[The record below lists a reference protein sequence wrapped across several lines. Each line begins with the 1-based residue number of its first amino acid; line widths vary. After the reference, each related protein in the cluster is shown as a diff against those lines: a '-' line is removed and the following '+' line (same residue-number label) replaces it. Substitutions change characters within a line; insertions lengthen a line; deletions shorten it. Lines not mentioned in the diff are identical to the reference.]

1 MSKRL
6 YCKGS
11 GTQFIMFFAL
21 VSLTVS
27 LMILAI
33 FFDTF
38 PGDQWLMVRISSYNN
53 PGINFTAT
61 FFNHIGS
68 RTGFVLSVIPL
79 IVGFWIFGKKHYS
92 ITFTAMIFVHI
103 LAFIL
108 KFMIDRPRPLSILHE
123 ISSESASFPSSHA
136 IHSVLFFGFIGY
148 ISWPWVRSS
157 TLRLVMA
164 LVIFIAIILVGIA
177 RIHVGAH
184 WPSDV
189 LGGYAYGAVFLWI
202 LIWISKLQ
210 ISNPNENNAL

>member
-108 KFMIDRPRPLSILHE
+108 TC
-123 ISSESASFPSSHA
+123 
-136 IHSVLFFGFIGY
+136 FI
-148 ISWPWVRSS
+148 
-157 TLRLVMA
+157 
-164 LVIFIAIILVGIA
+164 
-177 RIHVGAH
+177 
-184 WPSDV
+184 
-189 LGGYAYGAVFLWI
+189 
-202 LIWISKLQ
+202 
-210 ISNPNENNAL
+210 